1 MEYQK
6 VINLL
11 DDITNHSPEFRIRNW
26 IEVNYESR
34 RTYNESN
41 QIKFKT
47 SMIRS
52 NFEDY
57 NHACIHIKRTIKVAN
72 TGTAAAPNNRN
83 KKLHLKIVFHL
94 LIA

>member
-52 NFEDY
+52 N
-57 NHACIHIKRTIKVAN
+57 
-72 TGTAAAPNNRN
+72 
-83 KKLHLKIVFHL
+83 LKIIIMHAYIL
-94 LIA
+94 KEL

>member
-57 NHACIHIKRTIKVAN
+57 KHACTHIKGTIKVAN

-83 KKLHLKIVFHL
+83 KK
-94 LIA
+94 